1 MVGPEVGLAWRGR
14 GHGGGQLC
22 VLTLPRGSAPVG
34 PGHSS
39 PPHQCAPTSGDPGH
53 SGVASGWP
61 LAGPALSCVEELG
74 CLVQRHALQALGGL
88 WGALQKR
95 THIWAR
101 ARSGWESE
109 AAGQRPGRQEA
120 HLLMARL
127 RPPHTL
133 NPGQTGP
140 TRGRLS
146 SPAGEHHLGS
156 PPPPLEVPNSAPAPL
171 SEGMPP
177 SRALLRRNLLH
188 FAAVSCS

>member
-14 GHGGGQLC
+14 GHGGRQLC

-34 PGHSS
+34 PGHFS
-39 PPHQCAPTSGDPGH
+39 PPPTSVLPRRVTPGTQ
-53 SGVASGWP
+53 GWLP
-61 LAGPALSCVEELG
+61 GGLLQAQLSRVEELG
-74 CLVQRHALQALGGL
+74 CLVQRHALQALGRL

-101 ARSGWESE
+101 ARSGWERK

-133 NPGQTGP
+133 NPGQTDPPQGWP
-140 TRGRLS
+140 S
-146 SPAGEHHLGS
+146 SPAGEHLLGS
-156 PPPPLEVPNSAPAPL
+156 PLPRWRCPTLLLPL
-171 SEGMPP
+171 
-177 SRALLRRNLLH
+177 
-188 FAAVSCS
+188 